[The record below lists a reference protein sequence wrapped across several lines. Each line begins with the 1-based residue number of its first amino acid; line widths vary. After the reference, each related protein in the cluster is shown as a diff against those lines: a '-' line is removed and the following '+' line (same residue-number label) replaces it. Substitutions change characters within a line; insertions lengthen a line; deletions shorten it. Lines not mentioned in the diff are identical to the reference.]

1 MRKRVA
7 KFMAVLLAAG
17 MTLSMV
23 ACGDQNVVSS
33 ETNTQETEQTTAS
46 VATEPEEDL
55 YYNKEGY
62 PICDEPITLKVSGMI
77 GNSPDWNNT
86 LFVKH
91 IEEKLGIK
99 LECETFA
106 KEAWNTQYALM
117 LSTGEL
123 PDLII
128 NGNMD
133 KAQINKDGENGFW
146 LDLSQYMDLMPNY
159 AKMLE
164 ENAVYSAYTQTST
177 GAIYS
182 VNRLTPGKAS
192 AMNLPIFANTA
203 LLEGAGV
210 KADEIKTVDD
220 FYNALVAVKAAY
232 PDKIP
237 LSFTPDVA
245 PAARPDVILRTA
257 FGIASKENSY
267 VLVADEAGKV
277 SLADISDNNRE
288 YLKFMNKLYE
298 EKLMDQNAFI
308 TTKDEY
314 RANEK
319 AKKYVFFSDQSG
331 LSYALSDGE
340 SQADY
345 SMLFALTSDVSSETT
360 YTLYN
365 NFSTGARV
373 FVNAKTE
380 YPEAIARL
388 IDYMCTEE
396 GYMLAAY
403 GIEGQT
409 YDLVVD
415 EFGVPSVDHSKYA
428 DLTKYSSATEWL
440 HNEVTIDQAMN
451 MLWSFLP
458 SAMDDLDNA
467 TLNKI
472 VEANGSNA
480 LNARRILALEDIDNV
495 VEAIPALPY
504 NEDEVSSRS
513 TMRTDILNYLV
524 QMKVSF
530 ITGEIDVEDNKAW
543 NDYVAKVKEMGYDKL
558 MEIEQAA
565 YDRYV
570 AGLK

>member
-7 KFMAVLLAAG
+7 KIMAVLLAAG

-23 ACGDQNVVSS
+23 ACGDKDVVSS
-33 ETNTQETEQTTAS
+33 ETNTQETQQTAAS

-62 PICDEPITLKVSGMI
+62 PICDETITIKVSGMQK
-77 GNSPDWNNT
+77 NSPDWNNT

-99 LECETFA
+99 LVCEPFA

-128 NGNMD
+128 NGNLD
-133 KAQINKDGENGFW
+133 KAQVNKDGESGFW

-164 ENAVYSAYTQTST
+164 ENDNFRAYTQTAT

-182 VNRLTPGKAS
+182 VNRLTPGKATEI
-192 AMNLPIFANTA
+192 NWQIFADTE

-210 KADEIKTVDD
+210 KAEEIKTIDD

-232 PDKIP
+232 PDKVP
-237 LSFTPDVA
+237 FAFTPDVA
-245 PAARPDVILRTA
+245 PAARPDVMLRAAYGIL
-257 FGIASKENSY
+257 SNENSY

-288 YLKFMNKLYE
+288 YWKFLNKLYE

-308 TTKDEY
+308 TTMDEY
-314 RANEK
+314 RAGEK
-319 AKKYVFFSDQSG
+319 DKKYVFFNDQGG
-331 LSYALSDGE
+331 LAYALSDGE
-340 SQADY
+340 TQADY
-345 SMLFALTSDVSSETT
+345 SMIFSLTSDICTETN
-360 YTLYN
+360 YVCNN
-365 NFSTGARV
+365 NFSTGARIM
-373 FVNAKTE
+373 VNSKTE

-388 IDYMCTEE
+388 IDYLCTEE
-396 GYMLAAY
+396 GYMLTSY

-409 YDLVVD
+409 YDLKVD
-415 EFGVPSVDHSKYA
+415 EFGIPTVDHSKYA
-428 DLTKYSSATEWL
+428 DLTKYTSVSEWL
-440 HNEVTIDQAMN
+440 NNAVIINQAMN
-451 MLWSFLP
+451 MKHNFMGSHLDGF
-458 SAMDDLDNA
+458 DNA
-467 TLNKI
+467 TLEKI
-472 VEANGSNA
+472 VEADGSNA
-480 LNARRILALEDIDNV
+480 IDARRILGIQDIDNV
-495 VEAIPALPY
+495 VYTMPALVY
-504 NEDEVSSRS
+504 NADEASTRS
-513 TMRTDILNYLV
+513 TMRTDILNYLK

-530 ITGEIDVEDNKAW
+530 ITGEVDIEDDKAW

-565 YDRYV
+565 YDRYA